1 MLRRLIERQNRRNWH
16 PYAFLMFC
24 VFVGLTRG
32 VLEITLQGIGL
43 YNSDVM
49 NFLPFYVLLGLLLT
63 LLLSSL
69 SGVSFQSVQ
78 KSLTM
83 GLFIGLF
90 PPLFDHVI
98 FANSSAFYGYYYV
111 WNFQQLPLLGYKP
124 EFNFP
129 AGETLA
135 IWISIL
141 FCGLYVFA
149 VTGKVARSLL
159 ALAGA
164 YLVFLFMGSFLPMFV
179 AKFSG
184 VELPTIEAARASDP
198 ATLRA
203 LSFRIAFYQSLLALL
218 VYLLL
223 RRDILVLVARRL
235 LHVAPFVMLTILGG
249 LIVRANAVT
258 LTQSTLLIAVVGIA
272 VIVQNDYFDAQQS
285 SQAGVATPLQKFD
298 VQFVNALTL
307 LVILPIFFHNNRAAI
322 SATIAFVCGVLYNYP
337 FYRARNYFPANIKI
351 EGVWGLTAFL
361 SGVLIEPAAAAKP
374 AVVLIAFLV
383 FGGWS
388 TVAVLK
394 DLKDVE
400 EDHRDGVQTAF
411 TLLMRRGYSTQKI
424 WGVLRWLFI
433 ALMLIPPAITFT
445 RLSPLSFVL
454 LMGVTAL
461 LFATFWLKNHSRA
474 FQLQLALI
482 AVYLGFWQVAF
493 SQAWISL

>member
-43 YNSDVM
+43 YNSDVV

-69 SGVSFQSVQ
+69 GGVSFQSVQ

-90 PPLFDHVI
+90 PPLFDYVI
-98 FANSSAFYGYYYV
+98 FASNSAFYGYYYV
-111 WNFQQLPLLGYKP
+111 WNLSQLPFLGYKP

-149 VTGKVARSLL
+149 VTGKVVRSLL

-164 YLVFLFMGSFLPMFV
+164 YLVFLFMGSFLPMLV

-184 VELPTIEAARASDP
+184 VELPTIDAARASDT

-223 RRDILVLVARRL
+223 RRDILTLVVRRL

-249 LIVRANAVT
+249 VIVRANAVT

-272 VIVQNDYFDAQQS
+272 TIIQNDYFDAQQS
-285 SQAGVATPLQKFD
+285 SQTDVATPLQKFD

-307 LVILPIFFHNNRAAI
+307 LAVLPIFFHNNRAAI
-322 SATIAFVCGVLYNYP
+322 SAAIAFVCGVLYNYP

-351 EGVWGLTAFL
+351 EGVWGLTALL

-394 DLKDVE
+394 DLKDAE
-400 EDHRDGVQTAF
+400 EDRRDGVQTVF
-411 TLLMRRGYSTQKI
+411 TLLMRRGYSVAQI

-433 ALMLIPPAITFT
+433 VLMLVPPALTFT
-445 RLSPLSFVL
+445 RLSALPFAVLMCVTVL
-454 LMGVTAL
+454 L
-461 LFATFWLKNHSRA
+461 FSTFWLKKHSRA
-474 FQLQLALI
+474 FQLQLGLI
-482 AVYLGFWQVAF
+482 AVYLGFWQLAF
-493 SQAWISL
+493 SRAWISF

>member
-1 MLRRLIERQNRRNWH
+1 MLKRLIERQSRRNWH

-32 VLEITLQGIGL
+32 ILEIILQGIGL

-69 SGVSFQSVQ
+69 GGVSFQSVQ

-90 PPLFDHVI
+90 PPLFDYVF

-111 WNFQQLPLLGYKP
+111 WNFSQLPFLGYNP

-141 FCGLYVFA
+141 FCGLYVYA
-149 VTGKVARSLL
+149 VTAKWLRAFL
-159 ALAGA
+159 AIVGA
-164 YLVFLFMGSFLPMFV
+164 YLVFVFMGSLLPMLV
-179 AKFSG
+179 TKLSG
-184 VELPTIEAARASDP
+184 VDLPTIEAARLSDP

-203 LSFRIAFYQSLLALL
+203 LSFRIAFYQSLLALV

-223 RRDILVLVARRL
+223 RREILALVLRRI

-249 LIVRANAVT
+249 VIVGANAVT

-285 SQAGVATPLQKFD
+285 SQAGATTPLQKFD

-307 LVILPIFFHNNRAAI
+307 LTLLPIFFHNNRAAI
-322 SATIAFVCGVLYNYP
+322 AAAIAFVCGVLYNYP

-351 EGVWGLTAFL
+351 EGVWGLTALL
-361 SGVLIEPAAAAKP
+361 SGLLIEPAAAAKP
-374 AVVLIAFLV
+374 GVVLIAFLV

-394 DLKDVE
+394 DLKDAE
-400 EDHRDGVQTAF
+400 EDRRDGVQTAF
-411 TLLMRRGYSTQKI
+411 TLLMRRGYSIGQI

-433 ALMLIPPAITFT
+433 VLMLIPAILTFG
-445 RLSPLSFVL
+445 RFSALPIVL
-454 LMGVTAL
+454 LLGLTVL
-461 LFATFWLKNHSRA
+461 IFASFWLKNHKRA
-474 FQLQLALI
+474 FQLQLGLI
-482 AVYLGFWQVAF
+482 AAYLGFWQVAF
-493 SQAWISL
+493 ARAWISL